1 MINLL
6 EKEKHESSQYS
17 KEIFLFISIF
27 FFLQMML
34 LDELMA
40 IILDI
45 PLPNKWRMGGWES
58 YIYVSLSKL
67 GWKRI
72 QSSASVELAK
82 C

>member
-45 PLPNKWRMGGWES
+45 PLPNKWRMGG
-58 YIYVSLSKL
+58 
-67 GWKRI
+67 
-72 QSSASVELAK
+72 
-82 C
+82 